1 MEDYS
6 LFSRD
11 TEVVT
16 AELNK
21 TKWLPFI
28 GKEKV
33 LRLITSLTNRWAE
46 LYRVKRIEDNKNVLS
61 RLQEL
66 DRNYQE
72 REEFRMQ
79 LLVKTLEE
87 YKKSF
92 IKKSECAFCMA
103 VCKEIATSRN
113 NGALCS
119 CGRRSRYIKQLEE
132 SIGSLMEEKTES
144 LIKEYQEGPKW
155 EERTEQ

>member
-33 LRLITSLTNRWAE
+33 FRLITSLTNRWAE

-92 IKKSECAFCMA
+92 IKKSECAFA
-103 VCKEIATSRN
+103 W
-113 NGALCS
+113 
-119 CGRRSRYIKQLEE
+119 RYVKRLPHR
-132 SIGSLMEEKTES
+132 EKTERYAPVVAGRDTSSS
-144 LIKEYQEGPKW
+144 LK
-155 EERTEQ
+155 RVSAL

>member
-1 MEDYS
+1 MVAVYRQRES
-6 LFSRD
+6 
-11 TEVVT
+11 
-16 AELNK
+16 
-21 TKWLPFI
+21 
-28 GKEKV
+28 

-92 IKKSECAFCMA
+92 IKKSECAFA
-103 VCKEIATSRN
+103 WRYVKRLPHREK
-113 NGALCS
+113 
-119 CGRRSRYIKQLEE
+119 RSVMLLWSQVAIHQAA
-132 SIGSLMEEKTES
+132 
-144 LIKEYQEGPKW
+144 
-155 EERTEQ
+155 

>member
-79 LLVKTLEE
+79 
-87 YKKSF
+87 
-92 IKKSECAFCMA
+92 
-103 VCKEIATSRN
+103 
-113 NGALCS
+113 
-119 CGRRSRYIKQLEE
+119 
-132 SIGSLMEEKTES
+132 
-144 LIKEYQEGPKW
+144 
-155 EERTEQ
+155 